1 MYSWNVQL
9 VTLKMKQKTFL
20 KLFQHAFKP
29 KGDNCRRQSKKIKS
43 PQAKCFYKSHLKNRT
58 SADQVDL
65 VHYNAGEIWL
75 CTAMSVALFK

>member
-1 MYSWNVQL
+1 MLLNQKVIT
-9 VTLKMKQKTFL
+9 VVDRARKLKVL
-20 KLFQHAFKP
+20 
-29 KGDNCRRQSKKIKS
+29 RQSV
-43 PQAKCFYKSHLKNRT
+43 FYKSHLKNRT